1 MIIGIDTSCYTT
13 SIAVVDEKGSLL
25 AENRRILEVAAGER
39 GLAQNAALFQHIR
52 EGREVLCSCLEKL
65 DRKDIKAVCVS
76 QSPRPSENSYMPVF
90 LAGVND
96 AKLLAAAYGVPVFYT
111 SHQEGHLMAGVK
123 TAEMPQADSFLA
135 VHLSGGTTE
144 LLLVRTAETGFEVEL
159 LGGSSDLHAGQLV
172 DRTGVLLGLRF
183 PCGPELDKLA
193 ESYAGEKHILK
204 SSVRGY
210 EFSLSGGE
218 AEVNRRVQDGSVE
231 QGALAQGV
239 FALLANSLAKVI
251 NKAADDYNV
260 KSVLLVGG
268 VSGSR
273 YLKKQLQKKLSRSV
287 KAYFAPPYYAKDN
300 AYGVALLG
308 LKQWQNLQ
316 FGKGGHELL

>member
-52 EGREVLCSCLEKL
+52 EGREVLCSCLEKF

-111 SHQEGHLMAGVK
+111 SHQEGHLMAGVR

-193 ESYAGEKHILK
+193 EELK
-204 SSVRGY
+204 
-210 EFSLSGGE
+210 
-218 AEVNRRVQDGSVE
+218 
-231 QGALAQGV
+231 
-239 FALLANSLAKVI
+239 
-251 NKAADDYNV
+251 
-260 KSVLLVGG
+260 
-268 VSGSR
+268 
-273 YLKKQLQKKLSRSV
+273 
-287 KAYFAPPYYAKDN
+287 
-300 AYGVALLG
+300 
-308 LKQWQNLQ
+308 
-316 FGKGGHELL
+316 